1 LTQRRRNI
9 EKEQIKMTRKQQDE
23 AEKQAKA

>member
-9 EKEQIKMTRKQQDE
+9 EKEQIKMTRKQ
-23 AEKQAKA
+23 